1 MADKG
6 VEHVPTVESRA
17 KVLGFACAGFTQERI
32 ANYFDISVTTLR
44 KHYKYELDDAKLD
57 KTMALGNNL
66 YKDALEG
73 DKEDRMFWLKCQGGW
88 HYTKP
93 PEDTS
98 NDAKQL
104 TLMEKLIDKL

>member
-32 ANYFDISVTTLR
+32 ANYFDIAVNTLR
-44 KHYKYELDDAKLD
+44 KHYKYELEDAKLD
-57 KTMALGNNL
+57 RTMQLGDNL
-66 YKDALEG
+66 FKDALEG
-73 DKEDRMFWLKCQGGW
+73 DKQSREFWLKCQGGW
-88 HYTKP
+88 SYAKSQ
-93 PEDTS
+93 EDK
-98 NDAKQL
+98 DKDDKQI